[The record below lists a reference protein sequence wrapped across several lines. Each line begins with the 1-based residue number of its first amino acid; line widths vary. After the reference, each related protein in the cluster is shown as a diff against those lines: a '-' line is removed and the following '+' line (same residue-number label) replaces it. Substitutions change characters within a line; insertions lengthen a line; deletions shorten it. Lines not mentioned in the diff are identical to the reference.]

1 MKKLYQ
7 RPVTETVNVK
17 LYGAILD
24 DPTIPIINN
33 STEVTDE
40 GLGKKNDLELDFED
54 GNVWED
60 GFWSDNSN
68 TFTYDLWSE

>member
-40 GLGKKNDLELDFED
+40 GLGKKNDLDFED
-54 GNVWED
+54 DNIWDGGLWGDGN
-60 GFWSDNSN
+60 NN
-68 TFTYDLWSE
+68 NPYDLWSE